1 MEASTNPMSATPRQ
15 IAYARSLALRNQTLL
30 PWEVQ
35 QDRRSLS
42 AWIDA
47 QAQIVGGPVLDP
59 LTAQQLFLDATSY
72 RRLIVDPVSG
82 VPLDLDRR
90 RYRPTRSQRDLLVL
104 RHGTCSRD
112 GCDRLAVDA
121 EIDHILEWRRGGP
134 TELNWIGNDLIAHA
148 EEQGIK
154 VPTLQRLVTEIAARL
169 PRGENA

>member
-1 MEASTNPMSATPRQ
+1 M
-15 IAYARSLALRNQTLL
+15 
-30 PWEVQ
+30 
-35 QDRRSLS
+35 
-42 AWIDA
+42 
-47 QAQIVGGPVLDP
+47 LDP

-134 TELNWIGNDLIAHA
+134 TDLGNLRPLCPADHRARHRTRLAFRTRGDGTT
-148 EEQGIK
+148 Q
-154 VPTLQRLVTEIAARL
+154 VVTPTGLVSDE
-169 PRGENA
+169 PPPF